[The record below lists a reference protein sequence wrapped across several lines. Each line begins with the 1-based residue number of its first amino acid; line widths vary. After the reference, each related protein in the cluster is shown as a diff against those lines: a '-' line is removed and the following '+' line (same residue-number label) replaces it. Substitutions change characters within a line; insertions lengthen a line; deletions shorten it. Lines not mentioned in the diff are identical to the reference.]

1 MIKIV
6 FNEKENKSVAYDDNT
21 KIGECDFEEIQDTWN
36 IFHTEV
42 DNAYQGQG
50 IARKL
55 VEIIVQNAKSNNK
68 KLIASCS
75 YAKKIISQ

>member
-6 FNEKENKSVAYDDNT
+6 FNKNENKSIAYDDNT
-21 KIGECDFEEIQDTWN
+21 KIGECDFEEVQDTWN

-50 IARKL
+50 IARNL
-55 VEIIVQNAKSNNK
+55 IEIIAQNAKSNNK

-75 YAKKIISQ
+75 YAKKIISK